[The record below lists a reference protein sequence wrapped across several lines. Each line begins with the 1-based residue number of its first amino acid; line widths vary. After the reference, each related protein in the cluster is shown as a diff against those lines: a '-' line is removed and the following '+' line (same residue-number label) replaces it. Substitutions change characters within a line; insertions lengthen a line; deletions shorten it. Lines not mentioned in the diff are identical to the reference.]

1 MVFDGKSKDP
11 KLALVIVN
19 QALEFFRCLSSPRL
33 LTQNVMMRIRWEKPI
48 QSWWKLNTDGS
59 YCGNTSLAGCGG
71 VVRDDAGRWV
81 IGFSRSIDMTNSFAV
96 ELWGLREGLLLC
108 NNLNI
113 TSLEIELDAKS
124 IVDALG
130 NPSHVNNIISPL
142 LDDCR
147 LLISRILQVCIK
159 HCFRQANRCADSL
172 ARMSYCLDANFST
185 FDSPPVDLIDVVED
199 DLNGMFFNR
208 VCTENVAV
216 S

>member
-1 MVFDGKSKDP
+1 
-11 KLALVIVN
+11 
-19 QALEFFRCLSSPRL
+19 
-33 LTQNVMMRIRWEKPI
+33 MMRIRWEKPI

-81 IGFSRSIDMTNSFAV
+81 IGFSRSIDMTNSFAI

-108 NNLNI
+108 SNLNI

-185 FDSPPVDLIDVVED
+185 FDSLPVDLIDVVED
-199 DLNGMFFNR
+199 DLNRMFFNR
-208 VCTENVAV
+208 VYTENVV
-216 S
+216 IS

>member
-1 MVFDGKSKDP
+1 
-11 KLALVIVN
+11 
-19 QALEFFRCLSSPRL
+19 
-33 LTQNVMMRIRWEKPI
+33 MMRIRWEKPI
-48 QSWWKLNTDGS
+48 QGWWKLNTDGS
-59 YCGNTSLAGCGG
+59 YCGNTSLANCGG

-81 IGFSRSIDMTNSFAV
+81 IGFSRSIDMTNSFAI

-108 NNLNI
+108 SNLNI

-185 FDSPPVDLIDVVED
+185 FDSLPVDLIDVVED
-199 DLNGMFFNR
+199 DLNRMFFNR
-208 VCTENVAV
+208 VYTENVV
-216 S
+216 IS